1 MAFEPGDQCCSGGL
15 DDPNSFVANGSGALL
30 TLWGANRYN
39 STRGKY
45 DTGNTVGMDFGLQLS
60 QQVPEPAKHDST
72 EHGIIGI
79 GFKTPP
85 GFNLIYPLFN
95 SYKKPT
101 FRLVLYG

>member
-30 TLWGANRYN
+30 TLWSANRYN

-60 QQVPEPAKHDST
+60 QQVPEPASMILLSMGLLGLGLKR
-72 EHGIIGI
+72 
-79 GFKTPP
+79 
-85 GFNLIYPLFN
+85 
-95 SYKKPT
+95 
-101 FRLVLYG
+101 RLVST

>member
-60 QQVPEPAKHDST
+60 QQAPEPASMILLSMGLLGLGLKR
-72 EHGIIGI
+72 
-79 GFKTPP
+79 
-85 GFNLIYPLFN
+85 
-95 SYKKPT
+95 
-101 FRLVLYG
+101 RLVST